1 MAAKIHDA
9 DGAADGGHRLD
20 QLHVAVVG
28 AGRIGVELVRSLG
41 DLGVVRIDVYESNP
55 AAAEPLRGRCTVFD
69 GDFWDELTLA
79 RLQAYDFAICTVD
92 DRAARVRLNQKCLI
106 ANVNLLQAWTEGP
119 LATVGAYPFG
129 MLRDCACFECDATS
143 GATPTPLATLKLSL
157 AAKDAGIPAASI
169 AGGLA
174 AALLARVAAGAH
186 NAVARRATLDAASG
200 QGTSVELRRDPG
212 CPRCRSLERPVPIV
226 QTRNRWVPSSPVT
239 ATCPEALGQDVRLS
253 DDIDVFP
260 GGSCR
265 VGALIEHFHGGPIP
279 AKFALTE
286 IGGRTICLD
295 FEEVRPDGPGDVAD
309 STAAQRFPSN

>member
-1 MAAKIHDA
+1 MAARIHDA

-106 ANVNLLQAWTEGP
+106 ANVNLLQVWTEGP

-129 MLRDCACFECDATS
+129 MLRDCACFECDAKS

-157 AAKDAGIPAASI
+157 AATDAGIPAASI

-295 FEEVRPDGPGDVAD
+295 FEEVRPDGPGDAAD